1 MQKLWNDKYSVFL
14 SIACLLLFACL
25 IAGCTTTTPQP
36 AATPAA
42 TVTVTATPVPT
53 TAVPS
58 TTTAAPVVVKTTA
71 TPAPTY
77 TYKANNLV
85 VFTAA
90 SLTGAS
96 GKLGTGFSQMYPGNT
111 AVFNLDGTQ
120 ALKTQVQNDA
130 YADVFISASNTY
142 TNELKNGG
150 YFIDGTVQPLTSNY
164 IIVILPASN
173 PGNIKSL
180 ADLATPGK
188 KIAMAAY
195 SVPVG
200 TASYTVL
207 ANLAKSTYSQDWNKS
222 VFKNVVSYETSEP
235 AVATK
240 VSLGEVD
247 AGLVYESTY
256 AAASPGT
263 LTAITIP
270 QKDNYLQTYTIGILK
285 QTKNT
290 GASAEF
296 ENFMLSSYG
305 QQILKD
311 YGFRPVS

>member
-1 MQKLWNDKYSVFL
+1 MQKIWNDKYSVYI

-36 AATPAA
+36 AATPAPTG
-42 TVTVTATPVPT
+42 TVTAAPVPTTAVALTTTAAPTVVKMTATPVPT
-53 TAVPS
+53 
-58 TTTAAPVVVKTTA
+58 
-71 TPAPTY
+71 Y
-77 TYKANNLV
+77 TYSPSNLIV
-85 VFTAA
+85 YTAA

-96 GKLGTGFSQMYPGNT
+96 SKLGTGFSQMYPGNT

-120 ALKTQVQNDA
+120 ALKTQVQNGA

-150 YFIDGTVQPLTSNY
+150 YFITDTVKPLTSNY
-164 IIVILPASN
+164 IIVILPSSN

-180 ADLATPGK
+180 ADLAMPGK
-188 KIAMAAY
+188 KIAIAA
-195 SVPVG
+195 SNVPVG
-200 TASYTVL
+200 TASYAVL
-207 ANLAKSTYSQDWNKS
+207 ANLAKSTYSQDWNTS

-256 AAASPGT
+256 AAAPAGT

-290 GASAEF
+290 GASVEF